1 MKIRYFAWLRDRIG
15 ISEERIE
22 LPADCRTVG
31 ALQDFLSERHPAF
44 GTALEKHPEQVKSA
58 VNLEF
63 AGPSRSIKPSD
74 EVAFFPPVTG
84 G

>member
-15 ISEERIE
+15 VSEERIE
-22 LPADCRTVG
+22 LPADVTTVG
-31 ALQDFLSERHPAF
+31 ALQNLLAERHPAF
-44 GTALEKHPEQVKSA
+44 GLALERHPELVKSA

-63 AGPSRSIKPSD
+63 AGPSRNIRPTD